1 MVRILITGFRHG
13 GDKFLPGILLNT
25 HAHFFT
31 KRDMFV
37 PRLLQL
43 RAPVAAMQ
51 NIIQSGDGLNH
62 QKMANRRGGW
72 RGDFSLIN
80 KPQLGEK
87 LHRVFTGATGHALN
101 AFLTR
106 HRLQG
111 HRHQRS

>member
-1 MVRILITGFRHG
+1 
-13 GDKFLPGILLNT
+13 
-25 HAHFFT
+25 
-31 KRDMFV
+31 MFV

-51 NIIQSGDGLNH
+51 NVIQSGDRFYH

-72 RGDFSLIN
+72 RGDLPLID

-87 LHRVFTGATGHALN
+87 LHRVFAGATGHALN
-101 AFLTR
+101 TFLTR

-111 HRHQRS
+111 HRHQRA

>member
-1 MVRILITGFRHG
+1 
-13 GDKFLPGILLNT
+13 
-25 HAHFFT
+25 
-31 KRDMFV
+31 MFV

-51 NIIQSGDGLNH
+51 NIIQSGNGFNH

-72 RGDFSLIN
+72 GSDLPLID
-80 KPQLGEK
+80 KPQFGKK
-87 LHRVFTGATGHALN
+87 LHRVFTGTTGHALN

-106 HRLQG
+106 HRLKG